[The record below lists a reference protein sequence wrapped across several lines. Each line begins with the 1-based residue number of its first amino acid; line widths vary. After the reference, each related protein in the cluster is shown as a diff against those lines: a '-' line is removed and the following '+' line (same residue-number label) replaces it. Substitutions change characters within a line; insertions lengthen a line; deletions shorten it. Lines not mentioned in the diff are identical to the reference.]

1 MSDNEVITKSE
12 SSDWQVPTGSRHSY
26 QSYMVRLTNAYMVRL
41 TNDAPITRDQLMQGL
56 LDRGISMR
64 RGIMAIHGEAPLSRR
79 LGLAAAEHE
88 YCDGLGDH
96 SAALSRDD
104 GRRTGLGY

>member
-1 MSDNEVITKSE
+1 MSDNEIITKSE

-26 QSYMVRLTNAYMVRL
+26 QSYMVWL

-56 LDRGISMR
+56 LDRGISTR

-96 SAALSRDD
+96 SVVLSRDA